1 MPLHVKLNI
10 IAIVL
15 FTFSLAIAILA
26 IGSGGWVFM
35 NFLLVAINICGIV
48 WNAIQI
54 DKYLDKENKDG

>member
-1 MPLHVKLNI
+1 MVPLHVKLNI

-15 FTFSLAIAILA
+15 FTFSLAIA